1 MTTPTI
7 MPPTS
12 PFRSFP
18 SLSTP
23 STTTSRNATIKTPI
37 APCPLVEAI
46 EERLCVYYNEEDCG
60 EEELGDAQEQSHHRR
75 SPKRQEIVGKA
86 MNILRDTAA
95 SIGRDIENTIRS
107 QEQAR
112 AKAQMYHDQKV
123 SKLAEYRRNTVNEML
138 CQELS
143 RRSRLI
149 SDIGLSTQS
158 RLAPDRKPPST
169 LPSWSMYSTNKS
181 MLSSHIFAC
190 QSASILYTLCYV
202 VTRSDGFMKACA
214 RGQDSTTKL
223 LPFTFWDGV
232 SYAEA
237 NLAKA
242 GTETVFIQHPRSSRE
257 PADRQNQ
264 KEAAKIAKTSTK
276 HVLRGMTINEQ

>member
-75 SPKRQEIVGKA
+75 SPK
-86 MNILRDTAA
+86 
-95 SIGRDIENTIRS
+95 
-107 QEQAR
+107 QAR

-242 GTETVFIQHPRSSRE
+242 GHPRSSRE

>member
-37 APCPLVEAI
+37 APCPLVKAI

-75 SPKRQEIVGKA
+75 SP
-86 MNILRDTAA
+86 
-95 SIGRDIENTIRS
+95 RDIENTIRS

-123 SKLAEYRRNTVNEML
+123 SKLDEYRRNTVNEML

-158 RLAPDRKPPST
+158 RLAPDRKPPNT

-223 LPFTFWDGV
+223 LPFTFLDGV

-237 NLAKA
+237 DLAKA
-242 GTETVFIQHPRSSRE
+242 GHPRSSRE
-257 PADRQNQ
+257 PADRQNR
-264 KEAAKIAKTSTK
+264 KEAAKSAGTSTK

>member
-37 APCPLVEAI
+37 APCPLLKE
-46 EERLCVYYNEEDCG
+46 
-60 EEELGDAQEQSHHRR
+60 
-75 SPKRQEIVGKA
+75 RQEIVGKA

-149 SDIGLSTQS
+149 SDIVRIVDG
-158 RLAPDRKPPST
+158 
-169 LPSWSMYSTNKS
+169 
-181 MLSSHIFAC
+181 
-190 QSASILYTLCYV
+190 ASNAT
-202 VTRSDGFMKACA
+202 
-214 RGQDSTTKL
+214 
-223 LPFTFWDGV
+223 
-232 SYAEA
+232 
-237 NLAKA
+237 
-242 GTETVFIQHPRSSRE
+242 
-257 PADRQNQ
+257 
-264 KEAAKIAKTSTK
+264 
-276 HVLRGMTINEQ
+276 

>member
-75 SPKRQEIVGKA
+75 SP
-86 MNILRDTAA
+86 NTAV

-123 SKLAEYRRNTVNEML
+123 SKLDEYRRNTVNGML

-158 RLAPDRKPPST
+158 RLAPDRKPPHT